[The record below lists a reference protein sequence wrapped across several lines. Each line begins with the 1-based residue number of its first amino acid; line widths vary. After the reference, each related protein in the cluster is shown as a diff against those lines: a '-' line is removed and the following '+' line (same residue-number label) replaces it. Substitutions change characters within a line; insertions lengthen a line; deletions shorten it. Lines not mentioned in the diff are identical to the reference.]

1 MEKWELAYEDYHSGM
16 KYKDIAEKY
25 EVSINTVKSWKSRKW
40 NNDHSRGAPDKKS
53 VHTKH
58 RKVATKKKVQ
68 LVIENDGLTE
78 QQKMFCL
85 YYLQYFNATKAYQ
98 EAYQCAYSTAKTN
111 GNLLLTNTHI
121 KKELTRLK
129 AELQQD
135 VYADAEMLLND
146 LLKQAKSDITDY
158 ISYYTVDEP
167 LIDMFG
173 NKIRDKDTNKI
184 ITVRRSYVEFKDM
197 DQVDGSLIQEVKKGK
212 DGISIK
218 LVDKQK
224 ALLEVLKRIENTE
237 SLKTVLLEKQ
247 IQKAEAEILKL
258 KSQNGD
264 EGEELEEDGFLE
276 ALESEGEE
284 LWQEE

>member
-1 MEKWELAYEDYHSGM
+1 MEKWELAYQDYVNGM
-16 KYKDIAEKY
+16 KYKDIAEKH

-40 NNDHSRGAPDKKS
+40 GAPPEKRL
-53 VHTKH
+53 HTKTK
-58 RKVATKKKVQ
+58 KVATKKKVQ
-68 LVIENDGLTE
+68 PVIENDDLTE
-78 QQKMFCL
+78 QQKLFCL
-85 YYLQYFNATKAYQ
+85 LYIQYFNATKAYQ
-98 EAYQCAYSTAKTN
+98 EAYQCDYQSAKTA
-111 GNLLLTNTHI
+111 GNRLLTNVHI

-135 VYADAEMLLND
+135 IYADAEMLLND

-158 ISYYTVDEP
+158 IRYYTVDEP
-167 LIDMFG
+167 LLDMFG
-173 NKIRDKDTNKI
+173 NQVRDQDTKKVI
-184 ITVRRSYVEFKDM
+184 MVRRSYVEFKDM

-237 SLKTVLLEKQ
+237 SLKTTLLEKQ

-258 KSQNGD
+258 KSQSGD
-264 EGEELEEDGFLE
+264 SDEELEEDGFLE
-276 ALESEGEE
+276 ALEAEGDE

>member
-1 MEKWELAYEDYHSGM
+1 MEKWGLAYQDYVDGM

-40 NNDHSRGAPDKKS
+40 GAPPGTRL
-53 VHTKH
+53 HTKPK
-58 RKVATKKKVQ
+58 KVATKKKVQ
-68 LVIENDGLTE
+68 PIIENDDLTE
-78 QQKMFCL
+78 QQKLFCL
-85 YYLQYFNATKAYQ
+85 LYIQYFNATKAYQ
-98 EAYQCAYSTAKTN
+98 EAYQCDYKTANVN
-111 GNLLLTNTHI
+111 GSRMLVNASI
-121 KKELTRLK
+121 KAELHRLK

-135 VYADAEMLLND
+135 IYADAEMLLND

-158 ISYYTVDEP
+158 VRYFTVEEP
-167 LIDMFG
+167 MLDMFG
-173 NKIRDKDTNKI
+173 NKIRDPDTKKI
-184 ITVRRSYVEFKDM
+184 IMVRRSYVEFKDM

-237 SLKTVLLEKQ
+237 SLKTTLLEKQ

-258 KSQNGD
+258 KSQSGD
-264 EGEELEEDGFLE
+264 DSGEIPDDGFLA

-284 LWQEE
+284 LWPEE

>member
-1 MEKWELAYEDYHSGM
+1 MEKWELAYQDYVNGM

-40 NNDHSRGAPDKKS
+40 GAPPEKRL
-53 VHTKH
+53 HTKTK
-58 RKVATKKKVQ
+58 KVATKKKVKP
-68 LVIENDGLTE
+68 VIENDDLTE
-78 QQKMFCL
+78 QQKLFCL
-85 YYLQYFNATKAYQ
+85 LYIQYFNATKAYQ
-98 EAYQCAYSTAKTN
+98 EAYRVDYKTAN
-111 GNLLLTNTHI
+111 SAGPRMLVNVSI
-121 KKELTRLK
+121 KAELHRLK

-135 VYADAEMLLND
+135 IYADAEMLLND

-167 LIDMFG
+167 LLDMFG
-173 NKIRDKDTNKI
+173 KPIRDQDTKKVI
-184 ITVRRSYVEFKDM
+184 MVRRSYVEFKDM

-237 SLKTVLLEKQ
+237 SLKTTLLEKQ

-258 KSQNGD
+258 KSQSGD
-264 EGEELEEDGFLE
+264 SDEELEEDGFLE
-276 ALESEGEE
+276 ALEAEGDE

>member
-1 MEKWELAYEDYHSGM
+1 MEKWELAYQDYVNGM

-40 NNDHSRGAPDKKS
+40 GAPPEKRL
-53 VHTKH
+53 HTKT
-58 RKVATKKKVQ
+58 KNVATKKKVQ
-68 LVIENDGLTE
+68 PVIENDDLTE
-78 QQKMFCL
+78 QQKLFCL
-85 YYLQYFNATKAYQ
+85 LYIQYFNATKAYQ
-98 EAYQCAYSTAKTN
+98 EAYQCDYQSAKTA
-111 GNLLLTNTHI
+111 GNRLLTNVHI

-135 VYADAEMLLND
+135 IYADAEMLLND

-158 ISYYTVDEP
+158 VCYFTVEEP
-167 LIDMFG
+167 LLDMFG
-173 NKIRDKDTNKI
+173 GRVKDSETGQPVM
-184 ITVRRSYVEFKDM
+184 VRRSYVEFKDM

-237 SLKTVLLEKQ
+237 SLKTTLLEKQ

-258 KSQNGD
+258 KSQSGD
-264 EGEELEEDGFLE
+264 SDEELEEDGFLE
-276 ALESEGEE
+276 ALEAEGDE